1 MKVLLRHARTGYYYR
16 NRLEWVMTPSDAMG
30 FRGTD
35 EALEVAGEEAL
46 DGMTVVLCHDT
57 GREEVFSLNPAKA
70 TV

>member
-30 FRGTD
+30 FRGTE
-35 EALEVAGEEAL
+35 EALETAAKEGL
-46 DGMTVVLCHDT
+46 KGMAVVLRHDT
-57 GREEVFSLNPAKA
+57 GQEEVFSLNLANA